1 MMWTK
6 AFWKG
11 AGERAIKTIGQAAI
25 AAIGVTAT
33 IGDVDWGTVVG
44 TAGLAGF
51 LSLLT
56 SISNPAFT
64 AGTSPKEDDNGDL

>member
-1 MMWTK
+1 MWTK

-11 AGERAIKTIGQAAI
+11 AAERGIKTVAQAAI
-25 AAIGVTAT
+25 AAIGVTAA
-33 IGDVDWGTVVG
+33 ISDVDWGVVAG
-44 TAGLAGF
+44 TAGLAGI